1 MTGTDGVI
9 TFPLYGRSQPLDG
22 SLPDVLVTFDSE
34 YFVEWQ
40 VADVSP
46 LSSRDGREVNS
57 L

>member
-1 MTGTDGVI
+1 MTGTDGALAL
-9 TFPLYGRSQPLDG
+9 PLYGRPQPLDG

-40 VADVSP
+40 VADVAP
-46 LSSRDGREVNS
+46 LSSREGREVNS

>member
-1 MTGTDGVI
+1 MTGTDGAL
-9 TFPLYGRSQPLDG
+9 TLPLYGRPQPLDG

-40 VADVSP
+40 VADVAP
-46 LSSRDGREVNS
+46 LSSREAREVNS